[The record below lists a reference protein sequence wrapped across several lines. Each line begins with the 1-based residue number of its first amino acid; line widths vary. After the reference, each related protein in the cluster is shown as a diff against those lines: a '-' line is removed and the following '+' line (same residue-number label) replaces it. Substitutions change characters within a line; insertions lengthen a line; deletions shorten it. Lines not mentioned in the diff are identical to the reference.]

1 MINNFFL
8 FYFVFLN
15 LLIFFNF
22 KKISKILNIYDFP
35 NERKLHKH
43 ETPLLG
49 GFIIFIN
56 LLLFLILFFFG
67 LYEDSEFNYF
77 FSKIEFIIFYLASL
91 LIFFLG
97 SFDDKFNL
105 NPNLKLLFLTII
117 ISLTLLFDNSLV
129 INNLEFSFINQDI
142 SLGKYSFVLTLL
154 CFLLFINA
162 CNMFDG
168 TNLQSTSYF
177 IILIFYLI
185 IIGINT
191 NFLYFLLI
199 ALLFIFVLNKDGK
212 IFMGDSGIYLT
223 SFIIGYILIKIYN
236 FDNKLSADLIFIL
249 MMVPGIDMF
258 RLFILRLYNKKNPF
272 SPDRE
277 HVHHLLLNKF
287 SNLKTLVVLNFMIL
301 YPIILL
307 FMNLS
312 KLLIIL
318 IYIFQY
324 IVLIFYLKKI

>member
-35 NERKLHKH
+35 NERKLHKD